1 MRWYG
6 IRGKRNGSIRCNTR
20 KRTLQAFGR
29 GEFYFMNTE
38 QVYRDLSGL
47 VRDENCIVKDALMK
61 NYTTFRI
68 GGPADLLIQPS
79 SEEELI
85 RIAAYLRQKDISA
98 VVLGNGSNVLVK
110 DGGIRGV
117 VIKIGKNMGNIRTEG
132 EELTAEAGA
141 LLSAAA
147 LAAADGGLTGMEFA
161 AGIPGSVGGAVFMNA
176 GAYGGEM
183 SQIIVSC
190 RALMPDGALREFSKE
205 ELKLGYRTSVF
216 SQNGGIV
223 TSCRMKL
230 QAGDRETIYGYM
242 RELAGR
248 RTEKQPLNLP
258 SAGSTFKR
266 PEGYFA
272 GKLIQ
277 DSGCR
282 GLRVGGARISQ
293 KHAGFVVNE
302 ADASAEDVIRLIRLV
317 QMRVRDCFG
326 VDLEPEVRIIGE
338 N

>member
-1 MRWYG
+1 M
-6 IRGKRNGSIRCNTR
+6 NGLWE
-20 KRTLQAFGR
+20 TLWNMSEPGQ
-29 GEFYFMNTE
+29 
-38 QVYRDLSGL
+38 LL
-47 VRDENCIVKDALMK
+47 RDEPMSRH
-61 NYTTFRI
+61 TTFRV
-68 GGPADLLIQPS
+68 GGPADVLVTPEAEKL
-79 SEEELI
+79 
-85 RIAAYLRQKDISA
+85 AAVTGACREAGEPYYI
-98 VVLGNGSNVLVK
+98 VGNGSNLLVG

-117 VIKIGKNMGNIRTEG
+117 VI
-132 EELTAEAGA
+132 LTRDGMDEISADGVRITAGAGA
-141 LLSAAA
+141 LLSRTAS
-147 LAAADGGLTGMEFA
+147 LAASHALTGMEFA
-161 AGIPGSVGGAVFMNA
+161 AGIPGTIGGAVVMNA

-223 TSCRMKL
+223 TSCRIKL

-277 DSGCR
+277 DA
-282 GLRVGGARISQ
+282 GLRGYQVGGAQVSE
-293 KHAGFVVNE
+293 KHCGFVINKENATATDVVNLIH
-302 ADASAEDVIRLIRLV
+302 DVQRIVYEKFQV
-317 QMRVRDCFG
+317 QLDT
-326 VDLEPEVRIIGE
+326 EVKFLGE
-338 N
+338 F

>member
-1 MRWYG
+1 MKQQLLDTLEQ
-6 IRGKRNGSIRCNTR
+6 IAGK
-20 KRTLQAFGR
+20 
-29 GEFYFMNTE
+29 
-38 QVYRDLSGL
+38 
-47 VRDENCIVKDALMK
+47 ENIHPNEPMSRH
-61 NYTTFRI
+61 TTFRV
-68 GGPADLLIQPS
+68 GGPADVLVTPEAGKL
-79 SEEELI
+79 
-85 RIAAYLRQKDISA
+85 AAVTGACREAGEPYYI
-98 VVLGNGSNVLVK
+98 VGNGSNLLVG

-117 VIKIGKNMGNIRTEG
+117 VI
-132 EELTAEAGA
+132 LTRDGMDEISADGVRITAGAGA
-141 LLSAAA
+141 LLSRTAS
-147 LAAADGGLTGMEFA
+147 LAASHALTGMEFA
-161 AGIPGSVGGAVFMNA
+161 AGIPGTIGGAVVMNA

-223 TSCRMKL
+223 TSCRIKL

-277 DSGCR
+277 DA
-282 GLRVGGARISQ
+282 GLKGYRVGDAMVSE
-293 KHAGFVVNE
+293 KHSGFVINAGE
-302 ADASAEDVIRLIRLV
+302 ATAAQVRQLMADVDREV
-317 QMRVRDCFG
+317 YQKFQVH
-326 VDLEPEVRIIGE
+326 LEPEVRMIGE
-338 N
+338 F